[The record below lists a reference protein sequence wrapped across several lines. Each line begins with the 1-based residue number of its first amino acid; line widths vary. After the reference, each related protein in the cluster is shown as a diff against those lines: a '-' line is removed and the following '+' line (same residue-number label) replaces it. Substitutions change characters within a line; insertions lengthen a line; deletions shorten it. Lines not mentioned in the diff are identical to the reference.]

1 MIESIRLTES
11 EKEMLSRIKRKTGV
25 ASWNVLC
32 RWAFMLGLTQD
43 SFSRITSEEK
53 RDAIEI
59 KWDTFAGKSSSIYT
73 GIIQLQYAKELKS
86 EKTISL
92 FDFVHGVLS
101 TGIRVLSKSAA
112 QDDLK
117 CFNRSLNLGK

>member
-1 MIESIRLTES
+1 MIESIRLTGS
-11 EKEMLSRIKRKTGV
+11 EKEMLLRIKRKTGV

-43 SFSRITSEEK
+43 SFSRISSEEK

-59 KWDTFAGKSSSIYT
+59 KWDTFAGKSSDIYM
-73 GIIQLQYAKELKS
+73 GIIRLQYAKELNNN
-86 EKTISL
+86 KTINL
-92 FDFVHGVLS
+92 FDFVHGVLA
-101 TGIRVLSKSAA
+101 TGIRILSKSAA

-117 CFNRSLNLGK
+117 CFNRSLNLGR